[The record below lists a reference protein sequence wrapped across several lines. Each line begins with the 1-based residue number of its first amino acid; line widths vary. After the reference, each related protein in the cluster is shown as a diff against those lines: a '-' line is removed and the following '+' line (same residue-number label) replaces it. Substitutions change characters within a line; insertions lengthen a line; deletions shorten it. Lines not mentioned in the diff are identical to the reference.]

1 MTFHKHMT
9 ENVAKNGTADVIKV
23 ITNIMLYIRYRE
35 GWRGQIHAQAIFPE
49 DQDWDAERALL

>member
-1 MTFHKHMT
+1 MT
-9 ENVAKNGTADVIKV
+9 ENVAKNGTVDVIKV